1 MKPNNIP
8 TPAQPTP
15 NPTVPARKPSRLPKW
30 VTSLRTR
37 LIFWFLVVGLIPLV
51 VGTTVIYNM
60 AASDHVESEVKVYRN
75 LTENK
80 ANDMVEWVNQRMS
93 ELMLAS
99 QNEVMRSNDRAAQEQ
114 YMKVLHNLSG
124 VSSDMIVTDAA
135 GNVQVHNNMQTPVK
149 SIADREYFKTAIQ
162 GKPIV
167 SEIIVSRSTD
177 KPSIALA
184 VPIMD
189 ESGNKVIGVLSN
201 TIDFNSM
208 MDKFFKDTQ
217 IASGAGYPIV
227 LDNQGI
233 IRHAKQQETVGQT
246 PQQTSLPD
254 ALKAILA
261 KPELEEG
268 VDDYIL
274 GGELFIVTYAPVAD
288 TGFKLYF
295 HMPMNSILT
304 SAAQAEKTFYTL
316 LLVAGGITIV
326 IALLVVVSIT
336 RPIGKIARQV
346 KRIAGGDLTAEPL
359 RIRNRDEIGGLAN
372 DVNSMAASLK
382 TMIGQLREN
391 AHQVAATAEMLDSS
405 AEQTKLASDQI
416 VGVMEQVASGS
427 EVQLQ
432 GVKQSSQAMDE
443 LAVGIQRIAES
454 SSVVSDAAVEAGK
467 DALAGDETLQKA
479 VGQMNSISQSVGD
492 SAELVRQLG
501 ERSEEIEHIVTVMT
515 EIASQTNILALNAG
529 IEAARAGEHG
539 KGFAVVAGEVKKL
552 AEQSRQS
559 ASQINELIG
568 HIRESIEHVVGS
580 MDRGVGE
587 VDKGIVRVREAGE
600 VFRSIVQSVQNVA
613 EQIQEISAASQQM
626 SAGTQQVT
634 ASMSEMLSITEA
646 ASVGVQTI
654 SAASEEQLASVEQI
668 STSAE
673 RLSRMAQELQGEVDK
688 FKL

>member
-1 MKPNNIP
+1 MPNDKPTQTQSTPDP
-8 TPAQPTP
+8 TAAA
-15 NPTVPARKPSRLPKW
+15 ARKPSRLPKW

-37 LIFWFLVVGLIPLV
+37 LIFWFLVVGLIPLF

-60 AASDHVESEVKVYRN
+60 AASEHLDSEVNVYRN
-75 LTENK
+75 MTDNK
-80 ANDMVEWVNQRMS
+80 ANDMVEWVDQRVT

-114 YMKVLHNLSG
+114 YIKVLHNLSDI
-124 VSSDMIVTDAA
+124 SSDIFLTDTA
-135 GNVQVHNNMQTPVK
+135 GNVQVHTNKQVQAL
-149 SIADREYFKTAIQ
+149 SIADRDYFKTAMK
-162 GKPIV
+162 GKPNV
-167 SEIIVSRSTD
+167 SDIIISKSTD
-177 KPSIALA
+177 KPSLALA

-189 ESGNKVIGVLSN
+189 ESGNKVIGVLSY

-208 MDKFFKDTQ
+208 MDKFFKNIE
-217 IASGAGYPIV
+217 IAKGAGYPIV
-227 LDNQGI
+227 LDNQGV
-233 IRHAKQQETVGQT
+233 IRYANQQDVVGQT

-261 KPELEEG
+261 KPELKEG
-268 VDDYIL
+268 VEDYVQ
-274 GGELFIVTYAPVAD
+274 GREQFIVTYAPIAD

-304 SAAQAEKTFYTL
+304 NVAQAEHTFYTIL
-316 LLVAGGITIV
+316 LIAGGSTMI
-326 IALLVVVSIT
+326 IALLIVLSIT
-336 RPIGKIARQV
+336 RPIGIIARQV

-359 RIRNRDEIGGLAN
+359 RIRKRDEIGGLAN
-372 DVNSMAASLK
+372 DVNTMAASLK
-382 TMIGQLREN
+382 AMIGQLRDN

-443 LAVGIQRIAES
+443 LAAGIQRIAES

-467 DALAGDETLQKA
+467 DALAGDDTLQKA
-479 VGQMNSISQSVGD
+479 VGQMNSISHSVGD

-552 AEQSRQS
+552 AEQSRIS

-568 HIRESIEHVVGS
+568 HIRQSIEHIVGS

-587 VDKGIVRVREAGE
+587 VDKGILRVREVGE

-646 ASVGVQTI
+646 ASVGVQTV

-668 STSAE
+668 SSSAE
-673 RLSRMAQELQGEVDK
+673 RLSRMAQELQDEVDK